1 MAFIAPSILSADFA
15 RLGEQVTLI
24 DRSGADRIHVDVM
37 DGSFVPNITLGPQVV
52 SAIRPFSRLPMD
64 VHLMVV
70 EPQRH
75 VDAFIAAGA
84 DSITVHA
91 EAATHLDRVLN
102 EIRKAGKLAGVSLN
116 PATPLHVLDHVLPLC
131 DIVLLMTVN
140 PGFGGQS
147 YIPQMT
153 RKIAAL
159 RRRID
164 EEGLHVSIQL
174 DGGIGLSNVV
184 EVTEAGADTL
194 VTGSAFF
201 TSPDPAE
208 FVRRMKAG
216 AMR

>member
-15 RLGEQVTLI
+15 RLGEQVALI
-24 DRSGADRIHVDVM
+24 ERSGADRIHVDVM
-37 DGSFVPNITLGPQVV
+37 DGSFVPNITLGPVVV

-75 VDAFIAAGA
+75 VDAFMAAGA

-91 EAATHLDRVLN
+91 EAAVHLDRVLN

-153 RKIAAL
+153 RKIEAL

-164 EEGLHVSIQL
+164 EEGLRVSIQL
-174 DGGIGLSNVV
+174 DGGIGLANVA
-184 EVTEAGADTL
+184 EVTNAGADTL

-201 TSPDPAE
+201 SSADPAE

-216 AMR
+216 ALR

>member
-15 RLGEQVTLI
+15 RLGEQVALI
-24 DRSGADRIHVDVM
+24 ERSGADRIHVDVM
-37 DGSFVPNITLGPQVV
+37 DGSFVPNITLGPVVV

-64 VHLMVV
+64 VHLMIV

-75 VDAFIAAGA
+75 VDAFMAAGA

-91 EAATHLDRVLN
+91 EAAVHLDRVLN

-153 RKIAAL
+153 RKIEAL

-164 EEGLHVSIQL
+164 EEGLRVSIQL
-174 DGGIGLSNVV
+174 DGGIGLANVA
-184 EVTEAGADTL
+184 EVTNAGADTL

-201 TSPDPAE
+201 SSADPAE

-216 AMR
+216 ALR